1 MTKVLIGDMFASH
14 AQALVNTVNCVGVM
28 GKGVALEF
36 KNRYPEMFKD
46 YLQRCEAHTVK
57 PGVPYLYSDLFG
69 LKIVNFPTKD
79 HWRSPSRLA
88 DVIRGLDT
96 FVKQYQQWGITSVAF
111 PPLGCGNGGL
121 SWRQVGPLMF
131 KSLYNLDIDIEIYAP
146 YGTPPQELT
155 QAFLLEG
162 DNESAVSG
170 VKGIIHGTIKQGW
183 VALLEVLR
191 LLEKQPYAAPVGRV
205 TFQKIC
211 YTMTEL
217 GIDTGFQFRKGSY
230 GPFAPEVRE
239 ALTIIANA
247 NLIHEQTM
255 GKMISLKTGE
265 QYERYR
271 KGHEDYLHAVQKRID
286 RTVDLFC
293 RIKDTEQAEE
303 VATVFYSVRELKK
316 GKAEITELDV
326 FNYILAWKK
335 KWNTTEKR
343 QAIAEAIL
351 NLSALRWIKVMFSEE
366 LIQEE
371 AF

>member
-1 MTKVLIGDMFASH
+1 MFSSR
-14 AQALVNTVNCVGVM
+14 AQTLVNTVNCVGVM

-36 KNRYPEMFKD
+36 KSRYPEMFKD
-46 YLQRCEAHTVK
+46 YLQRCESHTVK
-57 PGVPYLYSDLFG
+57 PGVPYLYADLFG

-79 HWRSPSRLA
+79 HWRSPSRLS
-88 DVIRGLDT
+88 DVIHGLDS
-96 FVKQYQQWGITSVAF
+96 FVEQYQQWGITSVAF

-131 KSLYNLDIDIEIYAP
+131 KRLFKLDMDIEIYAP
-146 YGTPPQELT
+146 YGTPPHELT
-155 QAFLLEG
+155 QAFLLES
-162 DNESAVSG
+162 DNELDVSG
-170 VKGIIHGTIKQGW
+170 VKGVIHGAIRQGW

-191 LLEKQPYAAPVGRV
+191 LLGKQPYAAPVGRV

-217 GIDTGFQFRKGSY
+217 GVDTGFHFKQGSY

-239 ALTIIANA
+239 VLTVVANA

-265 QYERYR
+265 QYEHYR
-271 KGHEDYLHAVQKRID
+271 KGHEAYLHTVQKKID

-293 RIKDTEQAEE
+293 RIKNTEQAEE

-316 GKAEITELDV
+316 EKAEITEQEV
-326 FNYILAWKK
+326 FDYILGWKK
-335 KWNTTEKR
+335 KWDTIEKR
-343 QAIAEAIL
+343 QAMAETIR
-351 NLSALRWIKVMFSEE
+351 NLSVLNWIRVVFSDR